1 VRTHFIYDDKIKIK
15 MAVQQITAQPVIEAG
30 RDPDPF
36 RTRKS
41 NLLSLLCTDL
51 RERLEDGSAGIFW

>member
-1 VRTHFIYDDKIKIK
+1 
-15 MAVQQITAQPVIEAG
+15 MAVQQNTIQPVIEAG

-51 RERLEDGSAGIFW
+51 RERLEDGSAGIFYWFHLTNL